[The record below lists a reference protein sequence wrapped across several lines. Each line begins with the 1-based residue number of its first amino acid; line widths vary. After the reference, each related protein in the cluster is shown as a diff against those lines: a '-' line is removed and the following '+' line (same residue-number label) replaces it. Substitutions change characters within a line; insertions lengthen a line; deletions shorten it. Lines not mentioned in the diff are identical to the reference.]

1 MHTIS
6 LSTNNRQHKFKMSS
20 FTYCRLLSKRLQIEL
35 FLSWM
40 ALSMFSCIRKWKFF
54 PSKVCLKVLNY
65 SRIRKFRH
73 GKSTVLSAKLNDGRA
88 CWPHIRRSTHRVWTQ
103 IVYYT
108 PVCHNETAPLLRFV
122 VELLYSCPAVDR
134 FRLTARSCGLSAA
147 GPQASFQMLLPP
159 ACGWVCSSN
168 GLLSSASRGRG

>member
-1 MHTIS
+1 VPCQES
-6 LSTNNRQHKFKMSS
+6 LRPPARSVLRPWQTAYIPYVQ
-20 FTYCRLLSKRLQIEL
+20 YCVYCIIQYRLLSKRLQIEL
-35 FLSWM
+35 FLAWM

-108 PVCHNETAPLLRFV
+108 PVCHNEPAPLLRFV
-122 VELLYSCPAVDR
+122 VQLVLYSCPAVDR

-147 GPQASFQMLLPP
+147 GPQADASA
-159 ACGWVCSSN
+159 ACMWVSVFK
-168 GLLSSASRGRG
+168 